1 VQAVLEGTRLRDRVA
16 PVRTFYWLLLSTLG
30 CSGAGAGVRADGAA
44 SAGSVDAAADAAPP
58 LALEPGQVAEL
69 SIGADGSAGERL
81 ATPTGNERFVIVLAS
96 TRFDADPAPVNY
108 SLALDSGGRA
118 GLSRIV
124 SGCSLSSDPWRG
136 VAMSSDPAPDGE
148 GPRVGSTR
156 ALEVSAGGTTS
167 KIVGEF
173 VSLGAHAAVVRD
185 TTNPTTLDGPFAEQF
200 RNDFENVIL
209 PRARQVFGTEPDLDG
224 NGRISLVF
232 SRLTRKQGVAF
243 FNACDLAGS
252 FEGCTGSNAGEYLY
266 LTPPDAIDPPYN
278 TANAIKE
285 ILTHELSHLLHF
297 NRKVLRNQLSAWGDT
312 VYMSEGIG
320 ALAQDVVGFQSGNL
334 YVAKAGLDGIDLFSL
349 SDVLERRRR
358 PGVHDGISR
367 GAAYLFVRYL
377 YDRAGGDAAEGPSIV
392 NKGGPAFVRAL
403 LDAPEPVAGALP
415 GVAGAP
421 LADLAVDF
429 YTTLAVSNRD
439 ENGLSAPANACFSYL
454 PTSKDPV
461 TAKQRGT
468 SLFAQFHGQGMAG
481 PRVGSA
487 ASPDGE
493 LLPGGVEYLSLDAA
507 ANQSETVFRLRV
519 SPAVAPRVRVARW
532 K

>member
-1 VQAVLEGTRLRDRVA
+1 VRLEDDPLRDRVA

-30 CSGAGAGVRADGAA
+30 CAGASVRADTAPTRG
-44 SAGSVDAAADAAPP
+44 GSGDAAADAAPA
-58 LALEPGQVAEL
+58 LALEPGEVAEL

-96 TRFDADPAPVNY
+96 TRFDAEPAPVDY
-108 SLALDSGGRA
+108 TLSLDSGGRA

-124 SGCSLSSDPWRG
+124 SGCSLQSEPWRG
-136 VAMSSDPAPDGE
+136 VEVASEPAPEGE
-148 GPRVGSTR
+148 GPAVGSTR
-156 ALEVSAGGTTS
+156 PLHLTAGDATSA
-167 KIVGEF
+167 IVGEV
-173 VSLGAHAAVVRD
+173 VSVGAHATVVRD
-185 TTNPTTLDGPFAEQF
+185 TTNPTTLDGPLAEQF
-200 RNDFENVIL
+200 RSDFENVIM

-224 NGRISLVF
+224 NGRITLVF

-252 FEGCTGSNAGEYLY
+252 FEGCAAGNAGEFLY

-297 NRKVLRNQLSAWGDT
+297 NRKVLRNRLPAWGDT

-334 YVAKAGLDGIDLFSL
+334 YVAKAGLEGIDLFTL

-377 YDRAGGDAAEGPSIV
+377 YDRAGGDAAEGLSIS
-392 NKGGPAFVRAL
+392 NKGGPAFLRAL
-403 LDAPEPVAGALP
+403 LDAPEPVASALP
-415 GVAGAP
+415 RVAGAA

-429 YTTLAVSNRD
+429 YTALAVSNRD
-439 ENGLSAPANACFSYL
+439 ASDQAAPANACFSYL

-468 SLFAQFHGQGMAG
+468 SVFAQFHGQGMSG
-481 PRVGSA
+481 PRVGAA

-493 LLPGGVEYLSLDAA
+493 LLPGGVEYLALDAA
-507 ANQSETVFRLRV
+507 AAPGETVFRLRV